1 MILSQVLTAMKNKR
15 QLQSS
20 ELTIFCGFASS
31 FSVLNYGF
39 WQVLVCGHHAGHWG
53 WVTKP
58 LSKALLPLSCT
69 HAASFPQ
76 HPPPPFYN
84 WEVALDMILPLTSSL
99 IY

>member
-1 MILSQVLTAMKNKR
+1 MILSQVLTAMKNKH
-15 QLQSS
+15 QLQIS

-39 WQVLVCGHHAGHWG
+39 WQVLVCWHQAGHWG

-69 HAASFPQ
+69 HAALLSPAPS
-76 HPPPPFYN
+76 PPPPFTTGR
-84 WEVALDMILPLTSSL
+84 LPLT
-99 IY
+99 